1 MSVFHAPETGD
12 FAEWAATLA
21 ASATDSD
28 GCLGVAISAVTDGHF
43 DPAVATT
50 FVDEDALDR
59 WLDSSGHRAALDA
72 GRAHGWLPATPVLE
86 LVDGRSPPPGVG
98 AFRHDIV
105 AGAVGDFV
113 AAQHVLV
120 QAASEFGGYEGTALF
135 VDEQRETSLSV
146 LRFRTDRQL
155 AAWVSSSRR
164 SEALAGL
171 RSSLTH
177 DFETMASTTA
187 FGTTVR
193 TDRGRILK
201 TPNWKSAM
209 IVLLVLYPTVMTP
222 VAVSRPYAR
231 SARRAAMARVVAQP
245 GRQRHPDAVV
255 ADAVGIT
262 PVPAMARPGR
272 GEQLA
277 QQCRGGG
284 SSSAR
289 LPAVP
294 DRVRQR
300 DVAAV
305 VGLRRRMTSA
315 PLPGSPDD
323 PVDIQ
328 PVALRPD
335 EPAALM
341 Q

>member
-1 MSVFHAPETGD
+1 MSVFHAGDTGD

-59 WLDSSGHRAALDA
+59 WLDSSGHRVALDA
-72 GRAHGWLPATPVLE
+72 GRARGWLPATPVLE

-105 AGAVGDFV
+105 TGAVSEFI
-113 AAQHVLV
+113 AAQHVLTNS
-120 QAASEFGGYEGTALF
+120 ASEFGGYEGTALF
-135 VDEQRETSLSV
+135 VDAQQETSLSV

-155 AAWVSSSRR
+155 ASWVSSSRR

-193 TDRGRILK
+193 TDRGRILQ

-209 IVLLVLYPTVMTP
+209 MVPLVLYPTVMTLSRFLGP
-222 VAVSRPYAR
+222 TLDRLGAEPWLALWLSQVVSVSLMQWWLMPWASRPFRRWLDPVEGSNWRSNVAGAVAVLLVYLLRLTVFANVTWLQWWDY
-231 SARRAAMARVVAQP
+231 
-245 GRQRHPDAVV
+245 
-255 ADAVGIT
+255 ADA
-262 PVPAMARPGR
+262 
-272 GEQLA
+272 
-277 QQCRGGG
+277 
-284 SSSAR
+284 
-289 LPAVP
+289 
-294 DRVRQR
+294 
-300 DVAAV
+300 
-305 VGLRRRMTSA
+305 
-315 PLPGSPDD
+315 
-323 PVDIQ
+323 
-328 PVALRPD
+328 
-335 EPAALM
+335 
-341 Q
+341 